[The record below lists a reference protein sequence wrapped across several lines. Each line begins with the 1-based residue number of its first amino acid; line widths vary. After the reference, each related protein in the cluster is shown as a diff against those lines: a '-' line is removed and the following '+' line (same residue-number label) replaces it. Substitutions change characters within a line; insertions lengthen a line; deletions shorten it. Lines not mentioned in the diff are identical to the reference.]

1 MKSGNIYIKH
11 LFNENRRLK
20 TLNEFSTI
28 IQNKSNWLC
37 EYKIIQ
43 DVFKK
48 YEHKFNYSIIPFTK
62 DDPNPAQYNQS
73 TKYFYSK
80 IKKLKLQTPCSQN
93 KLSTEFK
100 ITNKADW
107 EYIYLCKIKLM
118 EDTKLAEFN
127 YKLLNNI
134 LCNNYYLSK
143 WNSPISKN
151 CYICQNQ
158 IENIR
163 HLIFDC
169 VNVLKIWKTLS
180 EYLGFNV
187 QWKHIIIGFY
197 HVRNNTTKLYNL
209 LFSCI
214 AYRIYK
220 HKMFCRI
227 DKIDENENSLVH
239 AIRDS
244 VGSYAN
250 VMKHLK
256 KNTDASFFQN
266 FFSKL

>member
-1 MKSGNIYIKH
+1 MKSGIIYIKH
-11 LFNENRRLK
+11 LFNENGRLK

-127 YKLLNNI
+127 YKL
-134 LCNNYYLSK
+134 
-143 WNSPISKN
+143 
-151 CYICQNQ
+151 
-158 IENIR
+158 
-163 HLIFDC
+163 
-169 VNVLKIWKTLS
+169 
-180 EYLGFNV
+180 
-187 QWKHIIIGFY
+187 
-197 HVRNNTTKLYNL
+197 
-209 LFSCI
+209 
-214 AYRIYK
+214 
-220 HKMFCRI
+220 
-227 DKIDENENSLVH
+227 
-239 AIRDS
+239 
-244 VGSYAN
+244 
-250 VMKHLK
+250 
-256 KNTDASFFQN
+256 
-266 FFSKL
+266 